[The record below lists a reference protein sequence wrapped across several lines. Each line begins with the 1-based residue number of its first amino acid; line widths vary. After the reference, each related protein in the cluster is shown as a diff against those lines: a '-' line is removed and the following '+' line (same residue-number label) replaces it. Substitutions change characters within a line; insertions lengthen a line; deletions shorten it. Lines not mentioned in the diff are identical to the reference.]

1 MIKLILATDLYGGIG
16 YLNKLP
22 WNIPNELK
30 LFNKITQNAILLMGL
45 NTYLSLPS
53 SFDLKNRK
61 IIVLS
66 KYIDFPKHIKI
77 NQILNTQEQINNIF
91 FKYRENKKDLFIC
104 GGKSVYEQFYN
115 KANIII
121 ISVINNIYK
130 TDTKISFINKNKLID
145 ENIIYKDKD
154 FITYQYEL
162 N

>member
-1 MIKLILATDLYGGIG
+1 M
-16 YLNKLP
+16 
-22 WNIPNELK
+22 
-30 LFNKITQNAILLMGL
+30 
-45 NTYLSLPS
+45 
-53 SFDLKNRK
+53 
-61 IIVLS
+61 
-66 KYIDFPKHIKI
+66 H
-77 NQILNTQEQINNIF
+77 
-91 FKYRENKKDLFIC
+91 
-104 GGKSVYEQFYN
+104 GKSVYEQFYN

>member
-1 MIKLILATDLYGGIG
+1 MIKLIIATDLYGGIG

-30 LFNKITQNAILLMGL
+30 LFNKITQNATLLMGL

-77 NQILNTQEQINNIF
+77 NQILNTQEQINNLFLNIE
-91 FKYRENKKDLFIC
+91 KIKKIYLFV
-104 GGKSVYEQFYN
+104 GKSVYEQFYN